1 MFNTLTQDVRRRRLL
16 VGGIAVALLLASFL
30 TYTALTH
37 RSATTSATP
46 AGDPAPDPYA
56 GPTADV
62 PSRSEL
68 PPLVPTADPQV
79 FAGLV
84 AGALFEW
91 DTSTVV
97 SRTSHIERLIDVA
110 DPTEESTAGLAAD
123 IENYLPTPEA
133 WRQLQQYETRQWI
146 EIRSVRQPSTWSRA
160 EAQAGP
166 DGLLPGTTAM
176 TVSGV
181 RHRAGVWDGAPV
193 DSTHDV
199 SFTVF
204 VVCGPTYPECHLL
217 RLSLVDAPLD

>member
-1 MFNTLTQDVRRRRLL
+1 MFNTLTEDVRRRRLL
-16 VGGIAVALLLASFL
+16 VGGIAVVLLLASFQ

-37 RSATTSATP
+37 RSATTSATS
-46 AGDPAPDPYA
+46 AGDPAPDPYS
-56 GPTADV
+56 GPTAGV

-68 PPLVPTADPQV
+68 PRLVSTADPQV

-123 IENYLPTPEA
+123 IENYLPTPAA
-133 WRQLQQYETRQWI
+133 WAQLQQYETRQRI
-146 EIRSVRQPSTWSRA
+146 EIRSVRQPSTWSTA

-176 TVSGV
+176 TVSGI
-181 RHRAGVWDGAPV
+181 RHRSGVWDGVPV

-199 SFTVF
+199 SFTAF